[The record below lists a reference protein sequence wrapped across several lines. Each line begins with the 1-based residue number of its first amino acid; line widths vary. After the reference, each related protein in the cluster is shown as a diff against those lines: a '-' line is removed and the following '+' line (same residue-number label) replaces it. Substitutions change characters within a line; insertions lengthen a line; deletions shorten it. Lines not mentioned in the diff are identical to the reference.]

1 MSCFLR
7 VFHWILLYVFKY
19 CYLFIV
25 ESNGISNGHDI
36 LMSLFSIDLHIKT
49 TDLTF
54 VSCRSISSVAGDV
67 AACRLTLQGWAVSC
81 PPRSSH
87 VVRCQGA
94 DSCVVPLY
102 SLSPSACLPP
112 SSPLRP
118 PGARPN
124 TSSVNPT
131 PDVHGIVGGKLP
143 GHSILAL
150 KWNLLSACTRSQVT
164 A

>member
-1 MSCFLR
+1 MCISIVIFHSR
-7 VFHWILLYVFKY
+7 VKQNLLWSWYFNVATLYWSTYK
-19 CYLFIV
+19 
-25 ESNGISNGHDI
+25 NH
-36 LMSLFSIDLHIKT
+36 
-49 TDLTF
+49 DLTF

-150 KWNLLSACTRSQVT
+150 KWNLSSACTRSQVT
-164 A
+164 P